1 MSSNS
6 CGSRVPSPDTDAS
19 HDLSPHDHRR
29 PPTPERVA
37 GRAAVIAHL
46 AVPLSAA
53 PNDDASKRGDAS
65 NDSDA
70 ARAEAAGRADAA
82 AHTDAAANAE
92 ATSHGDVLVLTV
104 AAVPIDPSAGAA
116 LAGDRPAGKAPNAVA
131 SLTGDAPDGDASE
144 DNEVDGDDA
153 REAARGLDDG
163 GVESAI
169 IHRLDAAVEAL
180 DEVDFARWSDAALSG
195 HLDEVSLVLCRVDAQ
210 LSRLADAVRSR
221 GFAIAEVDL
230 PLAS

>member
-6 CGSRVPSPDTDAS
+6 CASRGPSPDSDAS
-19 HDLSPHDHRR
+19 HDPSAHDQRR
-29 PPTPERVA
+29 PPTPERAA

-46 AVPLSAA
+46 VIPLNAA
-53 PNDDASKRGDAS
+53 QNDDGSKRDDAL
-65 NDSDA
+65 NQHGKRGEQRDHA
-70 ARAEAAGRADAA
+70 VAHAEAAAHSEAA
-82 AHTDAAANAE
+82 AHGE
-92 ATSHGDVLVLTV
+92 VLVLTV
-104 AAVPIDPSAGAA
+104 DAAQTDPPDGAA
-116 LAGDRPAGKAPNAVA
+116 LVGDHLGGEGIDSVARP
-131 SLTGDAPDGDASE
+131 TGDAPDDDATVG
-144 DNEVDGDDA
+144 NEVDGDDA
-153 REAARGLDDG
+153 RGAVGGLDTG

-169 IHRLDAAVEAL
+169 IDRLDAAVGAL